1 MDPLLIGALGLGA
14 MFVLILLQVPIG
26 ISMIATGIVGFGL
39 IAGFGPA
46 LSILATEP
54 ASNIASTDLA
64 VVPLF
69 LLMGSF
75 ASSGGLSADI
85 YNVAYALLGH
95 RRGGLAYATVGG
107 CGLFGAICGS
117 SPATAATFGR
127 VALPEMLKRG
137 YSPSF
142 AAGTIAAGG
151 TLGSIVPPS
160 VIMII
165 YAVVAEQF
173 ILALFVAAIIPAI
186 IAIAFHLI
194 AAWTYIRINPK
205 AGPAGPRVA
214 WPERW
219 KAIRESWA
227 VILLVLAVIG
237 GIYGG
242 VFTVN
247 EAAAVGAAL
256 SFLFALA
263 RRRLTWATFWSALIE
278 TASNTAMIYII
289 IFGASI
295 FSYFINVAHV
305 PEALTAWVQSLPLS
319 PLAVIFVL
327 LVIYIILGCIF
338 DTVSAMLITL
348 PFVLPIVTGLGY
360 DPVWW
365 GIINVVVV
373 ELGMIT
379 PPIGINVFVLYG
391 VARTIPLSQIFRGV
405 MPFVASDF
413 FRLMLL
419 TLVPALTLWLP
430 KLFDM

>member
-1 MDPLLIGALGLGA
+1 MDPLLIGAIGLGA
-14 MFVLILLQVPIG
+14 MFVLILVQVPIG
-26 ISMIATGIVGFGL
+26 FAMIATGIVGFGL

-75 ASSGGLSADI
+75 ASAGGLSADI

-173 ILALFVAAIIPAI
+173 ILALFVAAIIPAV
-186 IAIAFHLI
+186 IAIAFHMI
-194 AAWTYIRINPK
+194 AAWTYIRINPE
-205 AGPAGPRVA
+205 AGPAGPRLA

-219 KAIRESWA
+219 KAVRESWA
-227 VILLVLAVIG
+227 VMLLVLAVIG

-256 SFLFALA
+256 AFLFALG
-263 RRRLTWATFWSALIE
+263 RRRLTWLSFWRALID

-305 PEALTAWVQSLPLS
+305 PEALTGWVRSLPLS
-319 PLAVIFVL
+319 PLAVILVL

-360 DPVWW
+360 DPIWW

-379 PPIGINVFVLYG
+379 PPIGINVFVLYS
-391 VARTIPLSQIFRGV
+391 VAKTIPLSQIFRGV

-413 FRLMLL
+413 CRLMLL
-419 TLVPALTLWLP
+419 TLVPPLTIWLP
-430 KLFDM
+430 KLFNM

>member
-26 ISMIATGIVGFGL
+26 IAMIATGIMGFGL

-194 AAWTYIRINPK
+194 AAWTYIRINPE
-205 AGPAGPRVA
+205 AGPAGPRVP

-263 RRRLTWATFWSALIE
+263 RRRLTWSSFWRTLIE

-360 DPVWW
+360 DPIWW

-391 VARTIPLSQIFRGV
+391 VAKTIPLSQIFRGV

-419 TLVPALTLWLP
+419 TLVPALTIWLP

>member
-1 MDPLLIGALGLGA
+1 MDPLLIGALGLGV

-26 ISMIATGIVGFGL
+26 ISMMATGIVGFGL

-75 ASSGGLSADI
+75 ASAGGLSADI
-85 YNVAYALLGH
+85 YNVAYAMMGH

-137 YSPSF
+137 YAPSF

-186 IAIAFHLI
+186 IAIAFHMI
-194 AAWTYIRINPK
+194 AAWTYIRINPE
-205 AGPAGPRVA
+205 AGPAGPRLP

-219 KAIRESWA
+219 KAVRASWA

-256 SFLFALA
+256 AFLFAAL
-263 RRRLTWATFWSALIE
+263 RRRLTWTSFWRALID

-305 PEALTAWVQSLPLS
+305 PEALTAWVGSLPLS

-360 DPVWW
+360 DPIWW

-391 VARTIPLSQIFRGV
+391 VAKTIPLSQIFRGV

>member
-14 MFVLILLQVPIG
+14 MFALILLQVPIG
-26 ISMIATGIVGFGL
+26 FAMIAVGIVGFGL
-39 IAGFGPA
+39 VAGFGPA
-46 LSILATEP
+46 MSILATEP
-54 ASNIASTDLA
+54 ASNIASVDLA

-75 ASSGGLSADI
+75 ASAGGLSADI
-85 YNVAYALLGH
+85 YTVAYALLGH
-95 RRGGLAYATVGG
+95 KRGGLAYATVGG

-137 YSPSF
+137 YAPSF

-165 YAVVAEQF
+165 YAVVTQQF
-173 ILALFVAAIIPAI
+173 ILALFVAAIIPAL
-186 IAIAFHLI
+186 IAILFHMLAVTI
-194 AAWTYIRINPK
+194 YIRINPD
-205 AGPAGPRVA
+205 AGPSGLRLPWSA
-214 WPERW
+214 RW
-219 KAIRESWA
+219 KAIRDAWA
-227 VILLVLAVIG
+227 VLILVLAVIG

-263 RRRLTWATFWSALIE
+263 RRRLTWMSFWRALID
-278 TASNTAMIYII
+278 TASNTAMIYVI

-295 FSYFINVAHV
+295 FSYFINVSHV
-305 PEALTAWVQSLPLS
+305 PEAMTAWVQALPLP
-319 PLAVIFVL
+319 PLAIIFVL
-327 LVIYIILGCIF
+327 LVIYVILGCIF

-360 DPVWW
+360 DAIWW

-430 KLFDM
+430 KLFNM

>member
-142 AAGTIAAGG
+142 AAGTIAARG

>member
-14 MFVLILLQVPIG
+14 MFALILLQVPIG
-26 ISMIATGIVGFGL
+26 FAMIATGIVGFGL

-75 ASSGGLSADI
+75 ASAGGLSADI
-85 YNVAYALLGH
+85 YNVAYAMLGH
-95 RRGGLAYATVGG
+95 RRGGLAFATVGG

-137 YSPSF
+137 YAPSF

-194 AAWTYIRINPK
+194 AVWTYIRINPE
-205 AGPAGPRVA
+205 AGPAGPRVS

-219 KAIRESWA
+219 RAMRDAWA

-256 SFLFALA
+256 SFLFALG
-263 RRRLTWATFWSALIE
+263 RRRLTWSTFWKALIE
-278 TASNTAMIYII
+278 TASNTAMIYVI

-305 PEALTAWVQSLPLS
+305 PEAMTAWVQALPLS

-379 PPIGINVFVLYG
+379 PPIGINVFVLYS

>member
-54 ASNIASTDLA
+54 ASNISSTDLA

-75 ASSGGLSADI
+75 ASAGGLSADI
-85 YNVAYALLGH
+85 YSVAYAMLGH

-137 YSPSF
+137 YTPSF

-173 ILALFVAAIIPAI
+173 ILALFVAAIIPAL

-194 AAWTYIRINPK
+194 AVWTYIRINPE
-205 AGPAGPRVA
+205 AGPAGSRLP

-219 KAIRESWA
+219 KAVRDSWA

-256 SFLFALA
+256 AFLFALG
-263 RRRLTWATFWSALIE
+263 RRRLTWASFWRALID

-305 PEALTAWVQSLPLS
+305 PEALTAWVGALPLT
-319 PLAVIFVL
+319 PLEVIFVL

-348 PFVLPIVTGLGY
+348 PFVLPIVVGLGY
-360 DPVWW
+360 DPIWW

-413 FRLMLL
+413 CRLMLL
-419 TLVPALTLWLP
+419 TLVPPLTIWLP

>member
-219 KAIRESWA
+219 KAIRELWA